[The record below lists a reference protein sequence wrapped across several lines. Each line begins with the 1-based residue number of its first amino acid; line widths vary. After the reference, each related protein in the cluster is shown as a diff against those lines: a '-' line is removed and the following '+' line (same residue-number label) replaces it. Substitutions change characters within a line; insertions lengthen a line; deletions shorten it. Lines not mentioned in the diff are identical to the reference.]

1 MRGEKEPS
9 DVEREDTPIFGMSR
23 RWGMTRNREAMP
35 TPPGKMG
42 YTVLDQKAHRAFIAP
57 GRPRAGAIFVSMEAR

>member
-1 MRGEKEPS
+1 
-9 DVEREDTPIFGMSR
+9 
-23 RWGMTRNREAMP
+23 MTRNREAMP

-42 YTVLDQKAHRAFIAP
+42 YTVLDQKAPRAFIAP